1 MHSLVRHYITR
12 SPVECF
18 KTYLSRQSVMNADF
32 SVHVIFLNVASCFC
46 IQLSLSTIK
55 KLFLQLNVPFR
66 FYQLSLKKVNNNKH
80 KTTVTVEK
88 TSVCRFKSQPYLA
101 ASPLFGGQIAEAQG
115 AAGASYL
122 LIWLTLKSTDTEED

>member
-1 MHSLVRHYITR
+1 MCKNLQKRASQIFLDPIQKHAPARSVQLEAVYLEALLYRLIPQVKEIKVPLQVHSLVRHYITR

-18 KTYLSRQSVMNADF
+18 KTHLFRQSVMNADF

-80 KTTVTVEK
+80 KI
-88 TSVCRFKSQPYLA
+88 S
-101 ASPLFGGQIAEAQG
+101 
-115 AAGASYL
+115 
-122 LIWLTLKSTDTEED
+122 